1 MDALAAYRSDSDEE
15 GVPPSVPVH
24 GRSARAHAHADD
36 SGSDS
41 DDEPLDMGDAFGLQQ
56 VTASARAA
64 PATSLT
70 VTTAAPDVQPAPSK
84 ELATTEAA
92 PALPPGV
99 TKTLTGT
106 VEETSMS
113 DFDFRN
119 QQRTFDLLGYARN
132 PSSYAAASGA
142 SISQAF
148 VGDRAAAREMGGAT
162 MAELRGGTSSARSQS
177 RSMRRKR
184 KGRAGDPSVL
194 DGEGAYV
201 GPWGGWEDEAPA
213 TEFVPAP
220 HEKVGPTPEELDAAR
235 QAAEKRKREAA
246 QLEKRRLL
254 DDAHGTEKSIF
265 HGDSMYDYQGRTYM
279 HIPTDTDVNLRG
291 EPGDQEC
298 FLPEFCIHT
307 FTGHTK
313 GITALRLFPESGHLL
328 LSASMDTKIKLW
340 DVYHQGN
347 CLRTFLGH
355 SNAVRDITFSNDGRQ
370 FLSAGYDGQVKLWDT
385 ETGECLTAVG
395 FEDVPVCVRFHP
407 DADKQHI
414 FLTGTHG
421 KRIVQ
426 YDMREKQITQEYNE
440 HMGPVNTITFV
451 DQNRR
456 FVSTSDDKSLRA
468 WDYDIPVPIKLVADP
483 LMHSMPSVTLH
494 PSLRWLACQS
504 MNNSICVYS
513 TENFKPRRKAF
524 RGHTTAGFACQVGFS
539 PDGRFLSSGDSG
551 GHLVFWDWKKGQEL
565 KRLQVHKD
573 VVIAHEWLPHETV
586 RVCG

>member
-1 MDALAAYRSDSDEE
+1 MDALAAYRSDSDNEAQ
-15 GVPPSVPVH
+15 PVDPAYS
-24 GRSARAHAHADD
+24 GSASHATEYD
-36 SGSDS
+36 SGSES
-41 DDEPLDMGDAFGLQQ
+41 DEPLDMSDAFGLQQ
-56 VTASARAA
+56 VAASTRTVPAA
-64 PATSLT
+64 SQA
-70 VTTAAPDVQPAPSK
+70 VTTAAPDVQPAPSQALTVS
-84 ELATTEAA
+84 EPAPA

-99 TKTLTGT
+99 TKTLTGY
-106 VEETSMS
+106 VEETSIS

-132 PSSYAAASGA
+132 PSAYAASGM
-142 SISQAF
+142 SSSQAF
-148 VGDRAAAREMGGAT
+148 VGDRAAAREMGGIT
-162 MAELRGGTSSARSQS
+162 MAELRGGTAGARSLS
-177 RSMRRKR
+177 RAMRRKR
-184 KGRAGDPSVL
+184 KGRGGDTSVT
-194 DGEGAYV
+194 DGDGAYM

-220 HEKVGPTPEELDAAR
+220 HEKVGPTPEELNEAR
-235 QAAEKRKREAA
+235 LAAEKRRREAA

-254 DDAHGTEKSIF
+254 DDAHGSEKSIF
-265 HGDSMYDYQGRTYM
+265 HGESMYDYQGRTYM

-291 EPGDQEC
+291 EAGSQEC
-298 FLPEFCIHT
+298 FLPEYCIHT

-355 SNAVRDITFSNDGRQ
+355 SNAVRDITFTNDGQQ

-385 ETGECLTAVG
+385 ETGACTMALG

-426 YDMREKQITQEYNE
+426 YDMREKQITQEYNQ
-440 HMGPVNTITFV
+440 HQGPVDTITFV

-468 WDYDIPVPIKLVADP
+468 WDFDIPVPIKLVADP
-483 LMHSMPSVTLH
+483 LMHSMPAVSLH

-504 MNNSICVYS
+504 MNNSIVVYS
-513 TENFKPRRKAF
+513 AENFKPRKKAF

-539 PDGRFLSSGDSG
+539 PDGRFLSSGDSE

-565 KRLQVHKD
+565 KRLEVHKD

-586 RVCG
+586 CTKPRH

>member
-1 MDALAAYRSDSDEE
+1 MDALAAYRSDSDNEAR
-15 GVPPSVPVH
+15 PVE
-24 GRSARAHAHADD
+24 RKDSSAVSHAHEYD
-36 SGSDS
+36 SGSES
-41 DDEPLDMGDAFGLQQ
+41 DEPLDMSDAFGLQQ
-56 VTASARAA
+56 VAASTRTVPAA
-64 PATSLT
+64 SQA
-70 VTTAAPDVQPAPSK
+70 VTTAAPDVQSAPSQ
-84 ELATTEAA
+84 ELTVAESA

-99 TKTLTGT
+99 TKTLTGY
-106 VEETSMS
+106 VEETSIS

-132 PSSYAAASGA
+132 PSAYAASGT
-142 SISQAF
+142 SSSQAF

-162 MAELRGGTSSARSQS
+162 MAELRGSTAGARSQS
-177 RSMRRKR
+177 RAMRRKR
-184 KGRAGDPSVL
+184 KGRGGDPSVT
-194 DGEGAYV
+194 DGDGAYM

-220 HEKVGPTPEELDAAR
+220 HEKVGPTPEELNEAR
-235 QAAEKRKREAA
+235 LAAEKRRREAV

-254 DDAHGTEKSIF
+254 DDAHGSEKSIF
-265 HGDSMYDYQGRTYM
+265 HGESMYDYQGRTYM

-291 EPGDQEC
+291 EAGSQEC
-298 FLPEFCIHT
+298 FLPEYCIHT

-355 SNAVRDITFSNDGRQ
+355 SNAVRDITFTNDGRQ

-385 ETGECLTAVG
+385 ETGACTMALG

-407 DADKQHI
+407 DQDKQHI

-426 YDMREKQITQEYNE
+426 YDMREKQITQEYNQ
-440 HMGPVNTITFV
+440 HQGPVDTITFV

-468 WDYDIPVPIKLVADP
+468 WDFDIPVPIKLVADP
-483 LMHSMPSVTLH
+483 LMHSMPAVSLH

-504 MNNSICVYS
+504 MNNSIVVYS
-513 TENFKPRRKAF
+513 AENFKPRKKAF

-539 PDGRFLSSGDSG
+539 PDGRFLSSGDSE

-565 KRLQVHKD
+565 KRLEVHKD

-586 RVCG
+586 CAKH